1 MSYGIQILDSSGNGL
16 TLNSNMQTV
25 VSSGRLSM
33 PTSLNG
39 DNTYGTDISLLGS
52 TSYVEGDLGVIVFPF
67 ILNINAYLYMFNLYG
82 SYRPSWFM
90 NSAYTYYTRNPLT
103 GVLSSWS
110 PDMSGGTSFDSLI
123 SVYPVAFWDKLGAST
138 FTAIRIFAAMCYEV
152 YDQSASTYIKVYAV
166 GSQGVEKVDY
176 CISTRHYTEI

>member
-1 MSYGIQILDSSGNGL
+1 MSYGIQILDASGNGL
-16 TLNSNMQTV
+16 TLNSNMQSI
-25 VSSGRLSM
+25 VSSGRLTM
-33 PTSLNG
+33 PSSLNG
-39 DNTYGTDISLLGS
+39 DNTYGTNITLPGSAAYAESDI
-52 TSYVEGDLGVIVFPF
+52 GVIVFPF
-67 ILNINAYLYMFNLYG
+67 GLNINAHLYLLNVDG

-90 NSAYTYYTRNPLT
+90 NSAYTYYTRNPST